1 MIESTRHGTLA
12 GWRSVRLSTLRR
24 RSPVRNNSFQFAPGV
39 VRKWLQ
45 LHRHLAGRQLEHL
58 GGVRGG
64 QTVTEDSTEE
74 PVVNSSTLARR
85 RDASCS
91 VAPQE
96 TLMPTIGYGL
106 HDPRGERRGLE
117 RLSVGVQRGP
127 DGSGEL
133 GSQPPIR
140 SGVAAG

>member
-1 MIESTRHGTLA
+1 MGRSLGGDPSGYPHSEGVHPCGTIRSSSLPESSG
-12 GWRSVRLSTLRR
+12 G
-24 RSPVRNNSFQFAPGV
+24 GV
-39 VRKWLQ
+39 Q